1 MNNKPF
7 DIPEGMRDMAERN
20 VGQAREAY
28 DRFIDAAHKAQS
40 AAEQSSGAVVNSAKD
55 VQSLTLKFTEQNMTA
70 SFAFASALANAGDL
84 QEALQ
89 IQQKF
94 AEDQIKNYTSQTQ
107 ALGEVMAK
115 AGEKA
120 RPRG

>member
-7 DIPEGMRDMAERN
+7 DIPDTMREMAERN

-28 DRFIDAAHKAQS
+28 DRFLDATHKAQS
-40 AAEQSSGAVVNSAKD
+40 AAEQSSGAVVDSAKD
-55 VQSLTLKFTEQNMTA
+55 VQSLTLKFTEQNMAA

-89 IQQKF
+89 IQQNF
-94 AEDQIKNYTSQTQ
+94 AQDQFKNYTSQTQ
-107 ALGEVMAK
+107 ALGVVMAK

-120 RPRG
+120 RP